1 MAPRVSRRRTSRKA
15 DPGILR
21 GARTAG
27 VARVS
32 LTVAPAVLASSV
44 LALVLA
50 GPPQVAGQTYAP
62 PPSLEFLGLQV
73 GLPIPDLRSRVRELS
88 GTLSCR
94 PSRDPRLDECM
105 GSVQLASGG
114 PHFSLIVS
122 SVRDSAAVLILT
134 GPALRDTVADWAE
147 SIAWVQG
154 RVSPR
159 SRGPQLI
166 WQWVRYRQMLRLI
179 HRQEGS
185 GNVLTVTLTD
195 GPLLD
200 NLGAPE
206 NRLRPPR

>member
-1 MAPRVSRRRTSRKA
+1 MSLAVGNPVSA
-15 DPGILR
+15 
-21 GARTAG
+21 AR
-27 VARVS
+27 
-32 LTVAPAVLASSV
+32 
-44 LALVLA
+44 
-50 GPPQVAGQTYAP
+50 QTRSA
-62 PPSLEFLGLQV
+62 PPSLEFRGLQV
-73 GLPIPDLRSRVRELS
+73 GVPIPDLRSRVRDLA

-94 PSRDPRLDECM
+94 PSRDPRLDECT
-105 GSVQLASGG
+105 GSVRLFPGA

-122 SVRDSAAVLILT
+122 SVRDSAAVVILT
-134 GPALRDTVADWAE
+134 GPAPRDTVADWAE

-154 RVSPR
+154 RVLPR

-185 GNVLTVTLTD
+185 GAVLTVTLTD

-206 NRLRPPR
+206 FRVRPQ